1 MPADVNGHSILP
13 IANGRTIESAEWS
26 RRGEAVQ
33 ASVSGVSVPP
43 FSPSFPF
50 PVVGVVL
57 AAGASS
63 RMAPGFKPLLDLHG
77 ASVLARCVETFRQA
91 GVSDVLVVTG
101 HRADEVAAEA
111 TRLGAATVHNPA
123 WREGGMFSSVRAGLG
138 AVVGRGDETA
148 EFGGA
153 AGRGGAGVLLL
164 PVDAALVRPLTV
176 RLLLEHA
183 AAHPDRVLMPVFAGQ
198 WGHPPLL
205 HASVLPII
213 LADGGD
219 GGLRGALHRLG
230 PHALQE
236 VCVPDRFIL
245 RDMDT
250 PDDYH
255 AACADWPTRDVPTP
269 QEARTLLAVRAVPP
283 GGIAHAEGVAAV
295 AVRLADGLNAARTM
309 AGQDRVPGGPSGTG
323 ARLDGELGSEL
334 DSALTEA
341 AALLHDIAK
350 GQPRHEAAGGALLR
364 ELGFSGVADIVSAHR
379 DTTLADDQPLSEREL
394 VYFADKLVR
403 CHTVVDVESRF
414 GEKLAQWR
422 HDPEAAAAIEGRMRR
437 ALALRARIEREAGRP
452 LADILHPLS
461 VGMPA
466 WEPDTGGVS
475 QAGETARA
483 GLAIS
488 CSATAPDRSPAST
501 GHGPEHGPECGPVR
515 ESADDGNHP

>member
-1 MPADVNGHSILP
+1 MMGA
-13 IANGRTIESAEWS
+13 AT
-26 RRGEAVQ
+26 
-33 ASVSGVSVPP
+33 GVTPP
-43 FSPSFPF
+43 SPSPF

-63 RMAPGFKPLLDLHG
+63 RMAPGFKPLLDLCG
-77 ASVLARCVETFRQA
+77 VSVLARCVAMFRQA
-91 GVSDVLVVTG
+91 GVADVLVVTG
-101 HRADEVAAEA
+101 HRGDDVAAEA
-111 TRLGAATVHNPA
+111 ARLGAATVHNPA
-123 WREGGMFSSVRAGLG
+123 WQEGGMFSSVRAGLESVFRRASG
-138 AVVGRGDETA
+138 TGTM
-148 EFGGA
+148 GA
-153 AGRGGAGVLLL
+153 AGGIGGGVQAGRAGVLLL

-176 RLLLEHA
+176 RLLLERA
-183 AAHPDRVLMPVFAGQ
+183 AVHPDRVLMPVFDGQ

-213 LADGGD
+213 LADSGE

-230 PHALQE
+230 AHALQE
-236 VCVPDRFIL
+236 VSVPDRFIL

-269 QEARTLLAVRAVPP
+269 QEARVLLAVRAISP

-295 AVRLADGLNAARTM
+295 AVRLADGLNGALTM
-309 AGQDRVPGGPSGTG
+309 AGQDSVSGGPSGTG
-323 ARLDGELGSEL
+323 ARLDSEL

-350 GQPRHEAAGGALLR
+350 GQPRHEAAGGTLLR

-437 ALALRARIEREAGRP
+437 ALALRARIERQAGRP

-466 WEPDTGGVS
+466 WEPNTGGVS

-483 GLAIS
+483 GQAIS
-488 CSATAPDRSPAST
+488 CSATAPDWSPAST
-501 GHGPEHGPECGPVR
+501 GHGSEHGPECGPVR

>member
-1 MPADVNGHSILP
+1 MPSEAVNGSAVSIVKDT
-13 IANGRTIESAEWS
+13 AIESAEQP

-33 ASVSGVSVPP
+33 AAASGVTVP
-43 FSPSFPF
+43 SLSPF

-63 RMAPGFKPLLDLHG
+63 RMAPGFKPLLDLYG

-183 AAHPDRVLMPVFAGQ
+183 AAHPDRVLMPVFDGQ

-213 LADGGD
+213 LADSGE

-230 PHALQE
+230 AHALQE
-236 VCVPDRFIL
+236 VSVPDRFIL

-269 QEARTLLAVRAVPP
+269 QEARVLLAVRAISP

-295 AVRLADGLNAARTM
+295 AVRLADGLNAALTM
-309 AGQDRVPGGPSGTG
+309 AGQDSVSGGPSGTG
-323 ARLDGELGSEL
+323 ARLDSEL

-364 ELGFSGVADIVSAHR
+364 ELGFSGVAGIVSAHR
-379 DTTLADDQPLSEREL
+379 DTTLADDQPLSEREV

-403 CHTVVDVESRF
+403 CHTVVDVKSRF

-437 ALALRARIEREAGRP
+437 ALALRARIERQAGRP

-501 GHGPEHGPECGPVR
+501 GHGPEHDPECGPVR